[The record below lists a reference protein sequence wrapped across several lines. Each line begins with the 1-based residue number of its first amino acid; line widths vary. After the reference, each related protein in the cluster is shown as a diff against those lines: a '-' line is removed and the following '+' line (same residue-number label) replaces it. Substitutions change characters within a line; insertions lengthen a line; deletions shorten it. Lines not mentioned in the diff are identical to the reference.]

1 MHWPLCTPLTLPIP
15 TICSTCSHHEPA
27 WCAPHLQQPQC
38 LPHLPF
44 SCTVPRETASHTQQT
59 RHSTLLP
66 TSIHWL
72 PGFPRHLPNL
82 RHIIDK
88 KCFLSLPPSLTFQN
102 FLLPR
107 KSPQREHSEGCG
119 IITEET
125 INRTNIEL
133 LYYKAVWGWW
143 LADYRDTPRSSLQS
157 QTSIKPRL
165 ESLFN

>member
-1 MHWPLCTPLTLPIP
+1 M
-15 TICSTCSHHEPA
+15 
-27 WCAPHLQQPQC
+27 
-38 LPHLPF
+38 
-44 SCTVPRETASHTQQT
+44 
-59 RHSTLLP
+59 
-66 TSIHWL
+66 SIHWL

-165 ESLFN
+165 ESLFNWGAIGFGGPLESLQIPIQDMNLPCWKIRRKSNYSLRTIILGKEPPGHLLQGKHN

>member
-1 MHWPLCTPLTLPIP
+1 MALAPLHTSHTPHSDQTLHLEPSRASAVRSTP
-15 TICSTCSHHEPA
+15 TTTVF
-27 WCAPHLQQPQC
+27 
-38 LPHLPF
+38 PHLPF
-44 SCTVPRETASHTQQT
+44 SCTVPRETASHMQQT

-66 TSIHWL
+66 MSTHWL

-82 RHIIDK
+82 RHITDK
-88 KCFLSLPPSLTFQN
+88 KRFLSLPPSLTFQN

-157 QTSIKPRL
+157 QTSIKPKL